1 MLALYP
7 AAAGSQS
14 VLCDRVR
21 HLACSWLLLCLAVIL
36 PSASWSCS
44 GPQPGS
50 APSVSP
56 SDAGLPDSTAPA
68 APAACTKPHAL
79 SSAILHSSPI
89 PSGAGLADNHTLAA
103 PAARAK
109 APAQKAPARW
119 SIVGP
124 SRGFTG
130 KAQQQQQ
137 PQTAAAAE
145 PATSQAA
152 APQPMLARRARAA
165 LVSGASGAAPTKK
178 PAYSG
183 DASSE
188 L

>member
-1 MLALYP
+1 MALH
-7 AAAGSQS
+7 Q
-14 VLCDRVR
+14 VLHPVSR
-21 HLACSWLLLCLAVIL
+21 HLMQACPTALPLQPLQPAPSLMTSSSTRL
-36 PSASWSCS
+36 PS
-44 GPQPGS
+44 
-50 APSVSP
+50 
-56 SDAGLPDSTAPA
+56 
-68 APAACTKPHAL
+68 
-79 SSAILHSSPI
+79 SSL
-89 PSGAGLADNHTLAA
+89 PSGAGLAGNNAPAA

-130 KAQQQQQ
+130 GAQQEQQ

-152 APQPMLARRARAA
+152 APQPMLTRRAKAA
-165 LVSGASGAAPTKK
+165 LVSGASGSAPTKK

-183 DASSE
+183 ERQRRALRPSVYVCTS
-188 L
+188 